1 MPRQLVLDL
10 PVRAATGRSDFFVSP
25 SNELAVAQ
33 IDAWQSW
40 PQRKLLLTGPGGSG
54 KTHLCDVW
62 AAAAGAAVVAA
73 DTLCTADIPGLAAHG
88 AVAVEDADRIAGD
101 HAAETAL
108 FHLHNLTLAEGGA
121 LMMTARALPHAWP
134 LVLPDLKSRI
144 QATPVATLQ
153 PPDDA
158 LLAAVLVKLFSDR
171 QLQVQP
177 KLVQYLLLR
186 MDRSFAAA
194 QHVVAALDR
203 VSLASGR
210 KISEKLASEILSTD
224 DASKDD
230 NAE

>member
-25 SNELAVAQ
+25 SNALAVAQ
-33 IDAWQSW
+33 IDAWRDW
-40 PQRKLLLTGPGGSG
+40 PQRKLLLIGPGASG
-54 KTHLCDVW
+54 KTHLCHVW
-62 AAAAGAAVVAA
+62 AAAAGAVVVPA
-73 DTLCTADIPGLAAHG
+73 DSLTTDAIPALAAHG

-101 HAAETAL
+101 PAAETAL

-121 LMMTARALPHAWP
+121 LMMTARALPNAWP
-134 LVLPDLKSRI
+134 LGLPDLASRV
-144 QATPVATLQ
+144 QATPIATLQ

-158 LLAAVLVKLFSDR
+158 LLAAVLVKLFTDR

-177 KLVQYLLLR
+177 KLVQYLLKR

-194 QHVVAALDR
+194 QSIVADLDR

-210 KISEKLASEILSTD
+210 KISEKLASEILSSD
-224 DASKDD
+224 DISKDGS
-230 NAE
+230 AV